1 MAKYNSPDA
10 SISAKVKS
18 YYERLAGISSETYTA
33 DQAPSYMV
41 DISGH
46 QLIGERFFIQMTA
59 GGSCVGTH

>member
-33 DQAPSYMV
+33 DQALSYMV

-46 QLIGERFFIQMTA
+46 QLIGERFFI
-59 GGSCVGTH
+59 